1 MQALILKFEKAGN
14 YVLEAY
20 VLDPRAIISVGSSLF
35 VFNRRGQVAMQDNT
49 MVISKRDLELSKLAC
64 SYSVVPFTVVDIPI
78 QAIHFQGPPSSGL
91 NIHHVIRKSKQLWDI
106 LSENTQTAGAW
117 YKVTAT
123 ELSLVKGPTS
133 DLNGSFLDLT
143 GRGGVDGLNAVLGG
157 YSAEVFVVVQD
168 SDTITPGHDFLK
180 YYPAISNIHV
190 CIHRME
196 HYPLYNDI
204 NNVLGHLVEWS
215 AVTLQI
221 SFRNGVSDNGSD
233 CLGSSK
239 RSTSPHDR
247 DAYFTSCEEVL
258 KVTFAL
264 RKVQIGVVLEIS
276 LPLSD
281 RLHGE
286 KVGHEGDHIS
296 MNVADPALFAKKT
309 QRLLASI
316 LWPLGVDETN
326 LRFWLSDENLE
337 TMLVWVPKP
346 AFLNES
352 YIDFITPTIITE
364 SQNAMRSKPAKLMDV
379 NRDTFGDEI
388 LGEKESNHSRKLP
401 TKT

>member
-1 MQALILKFEKAGN
+1 LQALILKFEKAGN

-20 VLDPRAIISVGSSLF
+20 ILDPGAIISVGSSLF
-35 VFNRRGQVAMQDNT
+35 VFLQHGQVAMQDNII
-49 MVISKRDLELSKLAC
+49 VLSKRDVELSKLAC

-106 LSENTQTAGAW
+106 LSESTQTAGAW

-123 ELSLVKGPTS
+123 EPSLVKSPTS

-143 GRGGVDGLNAVLGG
+143 GRGGVDGLNAVLGKF
-157 YSAEVFVVVQD
+157 STEAFVVVQD

-215 AVTLQI
+215 AVTLKI
-221 SFRNGVSDNGSD
+221 SFRSGVSDNGSD
-233 CLGSSK
+233 CLDSTKSP
-239 RSTSPHDR
+239 TSPHDR

-258 KVTFAL
+258 KVAFAL
-264 RKVQIGVVLEIS
+264 SKVQIGVVLEIS

-281 RLHGE
+281 RVHGE
-286 KVGHEGDHIS
+286 KVGHEGERIS
-296 MNVADPALFAKKT
+296 INAADPTLLAKKT
-309 QRLLASI
+309 QRLLALI
-316 LWPLGVDETN
+316 LWPLGVDKTK

-352 YIDFITPTIITE
+352 YVNFITSTIITE
-364 SQNAMRSKPAKLMDV
+364 SQNIMRSTPAKLMNV

-388 LGEKESNHSRKLP
+388 LGEKESNHSRKLQ